1 MLPLFRSLL
10 YIYPAAYRAEYGE
23 EMMVVLMEVHAEA
36 QKKDF
41 LTRTVSYTRE
51 AGGLLQGA
59 LLEHARTI
67 FPPPGYSFSPQ
78 RRFTMRSEFRF
89 PKTTV
94 ALMIIIL
101 LAVMTAIEKAK
112 AISQSVPHT
121 ETPIGPIQ
129 PAYITI
135 VPTFLIVFAG
145 VCVCGALL
153 WAVLF
158 AFHRSGVQRL
168 SDLDPSAAPRS
179 RTGLLG

>member
-1 MLPLFRSLL
+1 MLVLFRSLL
-10 YIYPAAYRAEYGE
+10 YLYPVAFRIEYGE
-23 EMMVVLMEVHAEA
+23 EMLAVLSDVHAEV
-36 QKKDF
+36 QRKR
-41 LTRTVSYTRE
+41 LVTRVILYARE
-51 AGGLLQGA
+51 ASGLFLGA
-59 LLEHARTI
+59 LQEQMRMI
-67 FPPPGYSFSPQ
+67 FPSQGFQ
-78 RRFTMRSEFRF
+78 RRLTMRSEFRF
-89 PKTTV
+89 PKATV
-94 ALMIIIL
+94 ALMTIIL
-101 LAVMTAIEKAK
+101 LAVIMTIEKAK
-112 AISQSVPHT
+112 AISESVPHAN
-121 ETPIGPIQ
+121 PPVGPIQ